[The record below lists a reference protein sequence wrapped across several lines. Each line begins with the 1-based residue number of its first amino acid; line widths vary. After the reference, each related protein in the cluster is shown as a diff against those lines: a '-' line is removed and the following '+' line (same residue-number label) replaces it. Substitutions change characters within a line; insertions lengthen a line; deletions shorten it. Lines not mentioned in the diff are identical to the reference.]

1 MANYIKMLQQKK
13 AALVPENRVSAVT
26 REARQVG
33 IVAMG
38 GAITKTQQGLYRW
51 LYVEAA

>member
-1 MANYIKMLQQKK
+1 MANYVKMLQQNK
-13 AALVPENRVSAVT
+13 AALVPENRVKAV
-26 REARQVG
+26 ARQAQQMG

>member
-1 MANYIKMLQQKK
+1 MANYVKMLQQKR
-13 AALVPENRVSAVT
+13 AALVPENLVNAVA

-38 GAITKTQQGLYRW
+38 GAITKTQKGLYRW